1 MPTVFAIWN
10 LTRVSIRGEQWKV
23 LGELQKF
30 IRLRSPS
37 IEQLSDS
44 YLTRKDLVASKV
56 FSFLRNWYQSPGYLF
71 VWKQWTVARKPA
83 IRSES
88 FRVHCVLR
96 EQRTVGTVTW
106 TFVLDPLKRPRGNVL
121 PEKNRRRRRLSL
133 KEKKYIVTVDV
144 SSLTFFVKAE
154 RVDEIVNVIRRG
166 KMILF
171 LERKREKIRETAL
184 LRTTAVSLN
193 HGARKVI

>member
-23 LGELQKF
+23 LGELKKF
-30 IRLRSPS
+30 IRLRSPP

-44 YLTRKDLVASKV
+44 YLTRKDLVACKV
-56 FSFLRNWYQSPGYLF
+56 FTFLRNWYQSPGYLF
-71 VWKQWTVARKPA
+71 VWKQWTEARKPT

-96 EQRTVGTVTW
+96 EQRTVGTVTR

-121 PEKNRRRRRLSL
+121 PEKSRRRRRRLSL

-144 SSLTFFVKAE
+144 SSFTFFVKTE
-154 RVDEIVNVIRRG
+154 RVDEIVNVILRG

-171 LERKREKIRETAL
+171 LERKRKKRETAL

-193 HGARKVI
+193 HGAREVI